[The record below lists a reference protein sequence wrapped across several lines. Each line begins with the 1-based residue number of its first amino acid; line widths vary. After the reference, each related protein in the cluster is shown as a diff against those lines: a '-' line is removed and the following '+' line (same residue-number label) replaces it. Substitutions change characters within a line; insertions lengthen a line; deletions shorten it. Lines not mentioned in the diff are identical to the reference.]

1 MNYVDTSVLVA
12 ALVQEAHTRRA
23 ERWLTDGSDLAISDW
38 TITEVSSALALKL
51 RAGSIDLETRA
62 AAIDALGTMIAESL
76 ALLPVESAHFRTAAK
91 FADQHLLGLRAP
103 DALHLAV
110 AADNNATLV
119 TLDKKLATAGQKLGV
134 ATRLL

>member
-1 MNYVDTSVLVA
+1 
-12 ALVQEAHTRRA
+12 VQEAHTRRA
-23 ERWLTDGSDLAISDW
+23 ERWLTAGSDLAISDW
-38 TITEVSSALALKL
+38 TIAEVSSALALKL
-51 RAGSIDLETRA
+51 RAGSIDQETRA

-110 AADNNATLV
+110 AQDNHATVV
-119 TLDKKLATAGQKLGV
+119 TLDKKLATAGEKLGV